1 MKSYQIE
8 FERKS
13 YTTICV
19 DAETQEQAE
28 ALAWAQIERG
38 TDVNDAQWDISYI
51 EEQEQTA

>member
-8 FERKS
+8 FERTS

-19 DAETQEQAE
+19 DAENQEQAE

-38 TDVNDAQWDISYI
+38 TDVNDSNWNIAYI
-51 EEQEQTA
+51 EEQTA

>member
-13 YTTICV
+13 YATIYV
-19 DAETQEQAE
+19 DASSQEEAET
-28 ALAWAQIERG
+28 LAWAKIERG

-51 EEQEQTA
+51 EEQDAE

>member
-19 DAETQEQAE
+19 DASSQEEAE
-28 ALAWAQIERG
+28 ALAWAQIVRG
-38 TDVNDAQWDISYI
+38 TDVNDSQWDISYI
-51 EEQEQTA
+51 EEQDAA